1 MRGRFQMAEGLRK
14 HGSHRLAEDS
24 RVRSAQTGKGRS
36 KLHPMVRPIQSGPA
50 PQRLC
55 RKAVCP
61 GASIWINSTGSLRF
75 ICVQFLPCSPRDQ
88 HLQGWQEYSSACQEK
103 TLWGRLAHSISPT
116 QVGMEMEQGAHRQNR
131 VGALSPNPSIPG
143 VLLLSAVPE
152 NLKQR
157 SKRAGET

>member
-1 MRGRFQMAEGLRK
+1 MAEELRK

-24 RVRSAQTGKGRS
+24 RVGSAQASKGRS

-50 PQRLC
+50 PQHLC
-55 RKAVCP
+55 RNVFCP
-61 GASIWINSTGSLRF
+61 GARIWISSTGSLRF
-75 ICVQFLPCSPRDQ
+75 ISQFLPCSPRDR
-88 HLQGWQEYSSACQEK
+88 HLQGLAEYSSGCQEK

-116 QVGMEMEQGAHRQNR
+116 QVGMDMEQGAHRQNR
-131 VGALSPNPSIPG
+131 VGAPFPNPSIPG

>member
-1 MRGRFQMAEGLRK
+1 M
-14 HGSHRLAEDS
+14 HRQV
-24 RVRSAQTGKGRS
+24 RVEAS
-36 KLHPMVRPIQSGPA
+36 KLHPERPSTTA
-50 PQRLC
+50 PLSERGLPRSKHLDQLHRFTEVHLSVS
-55 RKAVCP
+55 ALLP
-61 GASIWINSTGSLRF
+61 EGSA
-75 ICVQFLPCSPRDQ
+75 PP
-88 HLQGWQEYSSACQEK
+88 GWQEYSSGCQEK